1 MSETPH
7 EGFSG
12 DLLPAGPGQTINAIA
27 HFYRG
32 ELTRMVAW
40 RDRLDHTTNWA
51 IAASAAMLSVTL
63 SSPDSHHAV
72 ILCCMAVVFLLLL
85 IEARRYRYFDV
96 SRNRVRLLERNYHAR
111 LFDPETPSDPPDW
124 KERLHEDL
132 RTPRFQHSLLQAM
145 RNRLRRNYLWIY
157 LTLFVAWWLKVSTI
171 VLEPRTGKARFVR
184 SVDQFF
190 ANASVSY
197 IPGELVV
204 MGVALFCFAL
214 GAVATATPA
223 PGFGEEADV

>member
-1 MSETPH
+1 MDETAH

-12 DLLPAGPGQTINAIA
+12 DLLPATPGQAITAIA

-63 SSPDSHHAV
+63 SAPDSHHAV

-85 IEARRYRYFDV
+85 IEARRFRYYDV
-96 SRNRVRLLERNYHAR
+96 SRYRVRLLERNYHAR
-111 LFDPETPSDPPDW
+111 LFRPESETRPADW
-124 KERLHEDL
+124 KQRLHEDL
-132 RTPRFQHSLLQAM
+132 RTPTFQHTLLEAM
-145 RNRLRRNYLWIY
+145 CNRLRRNYLWIY

-171 VLEPRTGKARFVR
+171 VLEPRTGKARFVH

-190 ANASVSY
+190 ANAAVSY
-197 IPGELVV
+197 IPGEVVVAGVGLFLASLVYI
-204 MGVALFCFAL
+204 
-214 GAVATATPA
+214 ATAPPA
-223 PGFGEEADV
+223 PGYGGEADV